1 MVRMIDFSR
10 FVDPSHP
17 VTNVAHQDVKTCLLS
32 SKAAEIIQA
41 VLEGHNRIPVTDEK
55 AYYHG
60 MIKAIDV
67 LDFLGGGTKYSRF
80 LSGRMN
86 TKAQAIMETSA
97 EAVTPKHT
105 AAKVLDG
112 MKKRNL
118 DCCPLLVGKKFS
130 ALVSEASFVHRVRG
144 RVGIS
149 VRDAMVHKPMIA
161 KEHMSVADVASI
173 MVRTRYR
180 RLPVATK
187 GVLLGI
193 VTPYDIISHLKSK
206 NALHDLKAQTL
217 PVTQVMNANVVTVSP
232 EDDLA
237 VAIDKM
243 RSGYSGLPVAEENEL
258 MGIITERDVLELL
271 KL

>member
-10 FVDPSHP
+10 FIDPSHTI
-17 VTNVAHQDVKTCLLS
+17 TNIARQDVKTHQLD
-32 SKAAEIIQA
+32 SKAAEIIQT
-41 VLEGHNRIPVTDEK
+41 VLEGHNRIPITDEK
-55 AYYHG
+55 MHFHG

-67 LDFLGGGTKYSRF
+67 LDFLGGGPKYSKF

-86 TKAQAIMETSA
+86 TKAEAIMETSV

-105 AAKVLDG
+105 TSKVLDG
-112 MKKRNL
+112 MKKRNI
-118 DCCPLLVGKKFS
+118 DSCPLLVGTKFS
-130 ALVSEASFVHRVRG
+130 GLVSEASFVHRVRG
-144 RVGIS
+144 RTGIQ
-149 VRDAMVHKPMIA
+149 VRDAMVHKPMIV
-161 KEHMSVADVASI
+161 KEHMPVADVAGI
-173 MVRTRYR
+173 MVRARYR

-206 NALHDLKAQTL
+206 NAFHDLKAQTL

-243 RSGYSGLPVAEENEL
+243 RSGYGCLPVVEENEL

-271 KL
+271 KP

>member
-1 MVRMIDFSR
+1 MRMIDFSR
-10 FVDPSHP
+10 FVDPEHP
-17 VTNVAHQDVKTCLLS
+17 VTNIAHQDIRTHLLG
-32 SKAAEIIQA
+32 SKAAEVIQS

-55 AYYHG
+55 MHYHG
-60 MIKAIDV
+60 MIRVIDV
-67 LDFLGGGTKYSRF
+67 LDFLGGGAKYSKF
-80 LSGRMN
+80 LSGRFN
-86 TKAQAIMETSA
+86 TKAQAIMETDA
-97 EAVTPKHT
+97 EAVTPKHSVS
-105 AAKVLDG
+105 KVLAG

-118 DCCPLLVGKKFS
+118 DSCPLLVGTKFS
-130 ALVSEASFVHRVRG
+130 GLVSESSFVHRVRG
-144 RVGIS
+144 RTGIP
-149 VRDAMVHKPMIA
+149 VRDAMVAKPMIA
-161 KEHMSVADVASI
+161 REHMSVADVASI

-193 VTPYDIISHLKSK
+193 VTPYDIISFLKSK

-243 RSGYSGLPVAEENEL
+243 RSGYGCLPVVEENEL
-258 MGIITERDVLELL
+258 MGIITHRDVLELL
-271 KL
+271 KA